1 MRKHLFL
8 FVVLVLTAFTMN
20 AQVPEY
26 WYLDEVNPGMDI
38 ALYPD
43 GTNPQDGLFACQM
56 TLLQPEIP
64 YLISDNFAV
73 TEGSEYT
80 FTIWYYD
87 NDSRASLK
95 FYADFY
101 DSEGNDIYGE
111 DPVYSEDGDMWQ
123 SVSWSSTVP
132 AGAVEGYI
140 LIKLYDDEGYV
151 DEAIVWVDNVS
162 FMVGSENLVLNGSY
176 ESWPGVGVEEPTAQ
190 PDMQVFPNPVYN
202 EVNISNLQG
211 VDRIEIA
218 DATGSAIR
226 VIEDVKGETLKFQ
239 VEELSTGLYFMSFY
253 NRDGWVATKKILKR

>member
-8 FVVLVLTAFTMN
+8 IVVLVLTAFTMN

-43 GTNPQDGLFACQM
+43 GTNPQNGIFACRM

-101 DSEGNDIYGE
+101 DGDGNDIYGE

-123 SVSWSSTVP
+123 SVSWSATVP

-176 ESWPGVGVEEPTAQ
+176 ESWPSVGIDEPVNIDQVE
-190 PDMQVFPNPVYN
+190 VYPNPVSN
-202 EVNISNLQG
+202 DVNVSNLSG
-211 VDRIEIA
+211 IDRIKIISPDGSVMKTIHAADSKSIRIEIG
-218 DATGSAIR
+218 DLSPGIYFVSCYGQQGL
-226 VIEDVKGETLKFQ
+226 IE
-239 VEELSTGLYFMSFY
+239 
-253 NRDGWVATKKILKR
+253 TKKIVKQ